1 MNLPPV
7 PRVETCVTVSTATA
21 LDLTRPRRDHAG
33 ADRAAALRRRA
44 WGYARTLAG
53 LGILASLA
61 WKVGTGGF
69 LAALRVIDADTL
81 LAAGGIGLFT
91 TVLNAWRWCLVA
103 RGLGIALPLRTATAA
118 CYRAA
123 FLNTALPGGVLGDVH
138 RAVRHGQDLGDLGLG
153 VRAVALERFA
163 GQAVVVATGLGLLL
177 ALPSPARPSLAA
189 VPAGLVVGAVA
200 GVLAAVAV
208 ALAARGTLRR
218 AASRWARAGRT
229 GVMAVR
235 HGLLSRRAF
244 PGIVAA
250 SVGVLAGYLAMF
262 LLAARAAGA
271 TAPTAHLLPLLVYA
285 LLAMAI
291 PVNVG
296 GWGPREGACAWA
308 FAAAGFGASQGITV
322 AVVYGLSAFA
332 ASLPGAGVVLAHWL
346 ARRRQRLTAAVP
358 APARPADTTGPAGQ
372 AAPAGYRSESA

>member
-1 MNLPPV
+1 NLPPV

-69 LAALRVIDADTL
+69 LAALRVIDAGTL
-81 LAAGGIGLFT
+81 LAAG
-91 TVLNAWRWCLVA
+91 
-103 RGLGIALPLRTATAA
+103 
-118 CYRAA
+118 
-123 FLNTALPGGVLGDVH
+123 
-138 RAVRHGQDLGDLGLG
+138 GLG

-244 PGIVAA
+244 PGIVA
-250 SVGVLAGYLAMF
+250 
-262 LLAARAAGA
+262 
-271 TAPTAHLLPLLVYA
+271 
-285 LLAMAI
+285 
-291 PVNVG
+291 
-296 GWGPREGACAWA
+296 
-308 FAAAGFGASQGITV
+308 
-322 AVVYGLSAFA
+322 
-332 ASLPGAGVVLAHWL
+332 
-346 ARRRQRLTAAVP
+346 
-358 APARPADTTGPAGQ
+358 
-372 AAPAGYRSESA
+372 